1 MKTKTLLKSRRGIS
15 PILATLLLIVIAVAA
30 IVVTY
35 AWIMIYMHSAG
46 EQAGVMIKIENVY
59 FHHNKNV
66 TVTVR
71 NTGTS
76 DTNIVS
82 VYMGQSA
89 YNLQRIW
96 EGSKPLP
103 AKTDVT
109 IEIELSQNWES
120 QKTYY
125 FKAVAEGGQETAL
138 QPYKAP

>member
-1 MKTKTLLKSRRGIS
+1 
-15 PILATLLLIVIAVAA
+15 
-30 IVVTY
+30 
-35 AWIMIYMHSAG
+35 
-46 EQAGVMIKIENVY
+46 
-59 FHHNKNV
+59 
-66 TVTVR
+66 
-71 NTGTS
+71 
-76 DTNIVS
+76 
-82 VYMGQSA
+82 MGQSA

-125 FKAVAEGGQETAL
+125 FKAIAEGGQETAL

>member
-96 EGSKPLP
+96 EGSKTLP

>member
-35 AWIMIYMHSAG
+35 AWIMIYMHGAG
-46 EQAGVMIKIENVY
+46 QRAGVMIEIENVY
-59 FHHNKNV
+59 FHNSKNV

-76 DTNIVS
+76 DTNLVS
-82 VYMGQSA
+82 IYMGESM

-96 EGSKPLP
+96 EGSKPLA
-103 AKTDVT
+103 AKTYVT
-109 IEIELSQNWES
+109 VEIALNQNWTS
-120 QKTYY
+120 HKTYY
-125 FKAVAEGGQETAL
+125 FKAVAEGGQETPIE
-138 QPYKAP
+138 PYTAP

>member
-1 MKTKTLLKSRRGIS
+1 MKTKALLKSRRGIS

-35 AWIMIYMHSAG
+35 AWIMIYMRSAG
-46 EQAGVMIKIENVY
+46 QQAGIMIKIENVY
-59 FHHNKNV
+59 FHDGKNV

-82 VYMGQSA
+82 VYMGEST

-103 AKTDVT
+103 AKTDAT
-109 IEIELSQNWES
+109 IEIQLDQNWTS
-120 QKTYY
+120 HKTYY
-125 FKAVAEGGQETAL
+125 FKAIAEGGQETAL
-138 QPYKAP
+138 EPYTAP

>member
-59 FHHNKNV
+59 FHDNKNV

-76 DTNIVS
+76 DTNIVG

-125 FKAVAEGGQETAL
+125 FKAIAEGGQETAL